1 MTARDPKDL
10 LRFLA
15 EQADEDRQEEAREI
29 ARMSDEALDAELRAA
44 GIEPED
50 VAKEARAIVAE
61 REAKTAA
68 PKAAPAASA
77 PSPANVVPL
86 KAPARQAR
94 TSRAVVVA
102 WLAGSAAAA
111 ATVSTVVWQQVAAR
125 NEPAPTHAPTAPPVR
140 PAPAPDPVQLARQ
153 ARDAAFAACER
164 GEWKA
169 CEANLDLA
177 LRLDPAGD
185 DSPAVGAA
193 RERIQVWRDGEE
205 RRAKQGP
212 GTPGPA
218 PSR

>member
-1 MTARDPKDL
+1 MTQRDPKDL

-29 ARMSDEALDAELRAA
+29 ATMSDEALDAELRTA
-44 GIEPED
+44 GLEPED
-50 VAKEARAIVAE
+50 IAKEARAIVAE
-61 REAKTAA
+61 REAKATA

-86 KAPARQAR
+86 KAPARKAKR
-94 TSRAVVVA
+94 SRVLVAA

-111 ATVSTVVWQQVAAR
+111 ATVSTVVWQQLAAR
-125 NEPAPTHAPTAPPVR
+125 NEPAPTQAPTSPPVPR
-140 PAPAPDPVQLARQ
+140 PPAPDPVQLARQ
-153 ARDAAFAACER
+153 VRDRAFAACDR

-169 CEANLDLA
+169 CEESLDLA
-177 LRLDPAGD
+177 LQLDPAGD

-193 RERIQVWRDGEE
+193 RERIQVFWDGEE

-212 GTPGPA
+212 GVPQPA